1 MPEAV
6 IHVEHLG
13 KRYRIGTAAER
24 HDTLRDAI
32 VHVAK
37 SPLRVARRVAR
48 TGRTDA
54 NNARD
59 GADTVWALR
68 DVSFDVH
75 RGEVLGIIGRNGAGK
90 STVLKILS
98 RITEPTTGRAVV
110 HGQVGSL
117 LEVGTGFHPEL
128 TGRENVFLNGAILGM
143 GRSYIEQ
150 HFDEI
155 VDFSGVET
163 FIDTPVKRYSSG
175 MKVRLAFAVAAH
187 LQPEVLIID
196 EVLAVGDVGFQKK
209 CLGKMQDVATSGR
222 TVLFVSHN
230 MAAVR
235 SLCHRCL
242 LMHGGSV
249 HMNGAPDAV
258 VERYLELHEDVDP
271 RAERTTLAAD
281 RGGPGFV
288 LHYTDTP
295 ASITADCG
303 DPLAIA
309 FEIETPAPLDEAS
322 VGLTFVNTVGD
333 PVVSMSSKVQ
343 NVRSAQGTSRRWR
356 VRCDLGRIP
365 LNAGSYTAKVYLGDG
380 MNDIARFTGAFA
392 LRVMEHDVFGWGK
405 ELPDV
410 RNWGPVYWA
419 PQWDIHPSA

>member
-1 MPEAV
+1 MPDAV
-6 IHVEHLG
+6 IRVEHLG

-37 SPLRVARRVAR
+37 SPLRVARRVVR

-54 NNARD
+54 NSARD

-143 GRSYIEQ
+143 GRSYIER

-155 VDFSGVET
+155 VDFSGVEK

-281 RGGPGFV
+281 RGGSGFV

-309 FEIETPAPLDEAS
+309 FEIETPAPL
-322 VGLTFVNTVGD
+322 
-333 PVVSMSSKVQ
+333 
-343 NVRSAQGTSRRWR
+343 
-356 VRCDLGRIP
+356 
-365 LNAGSYTAKVYLGDG
+365 
-380 MNDIARFTGAFA
+380 
-392 LRVMEHDVFGWGK
+392 
-405 ELPDV
+405 
-410 RNWGPVYWA
+410 
-419 PQWDIHPSA
+419 